1 MQADTSDSSV
11 DSPHTHAASTGAVS
25 ANSSEAPASLMAHH
39 TAGPASEHIARQSAV
54 ASDTQDMVQDKS
66 AEQAPLNF
74 AVKTS
79 EEAAVGQAS
88 FMSDG
93 SFVNVSASQEDDSAA
108 DLTEALEPADADAGI
123 NKDMPENVEDIQA
136 ANLELSAETE
146 EVLGLLDSA
155 TQQMQASVYMDEEE
169 AADTGADVNA
179 CDDQVRPGRL
189 PGRLSES

>member
-25 ANSSEAPASLMAHH
+25 ANSREAPASLMAHH
-39 TAGPASEHIARQSAV
+39 TTGPAPEHIARQSAV

-66 AEQAPLNF
+66 AEQAPLIF

-123 NKDMPENVEDIQA
+123 NKDMPENVEDIQV

-155 TQQMQASVYMDEEE
+155 TQEMQASVYMDEEE

-179 CDDQVRPGRL
+179 YDDQVRPGRL
-189 PGRLSES
+189 SES